1 MRDLRS
7 EPGRD
12 FFPRPAKRG
21 EGGERRRREPGEG
34 HPMRGP
40 QRPKVRLERRLRRQS
55 TDAETKLWF
64 ALRDRRL
71 AGFKFVRQA
80 PLGPYVVD
88 VLCREGKLVIEVDG
102 GQHAENSRDR
112 IRDEYLRS
120 DGFRVLRF
128 WNSDV

>member
-1 MRDLRS
+1 
-7 EPGRD
+7 
-12 FFPRPAKRG
+12 
-21 EGGERRRREPGEG
+21 
-34 HPMRGP
+34 MRGADD
-40 QRPKVRLERRLRRQS
+40 RTVRAVRRLRRQS

-88 VLCREGKLVIEVDG
+88 FLCREGKLVIEVDG

-128 WNSDV
+128 WNSDVMANRDGVLITILRELGAPADL

>member
-1 MRDLRS
+1 MVYH
-7 EPGRD
+7 
-12 FFPRPAKRG
+12 PRRAGG
-21 EGGERRRREPGEG
+21 EGGAAGAG
-34 HPMRGP
+34 GGGCGAISVRGADD
-40 QRPKVRLERRLRRQS
+40 RTVRAVRRLRRQS

-88 VLCREGKLVIEVDG
+88 FLCREGKLVIEVDG

-120 DGFRVLRF
+120 DGFRVL
-128 WNSDV
+128 